1 MPPKEKKGS
10 GVLKE
15 IDPIQYVRKPVSLTP
30 FVSSEV
36 EPLGKKLTGIVTNI
50 ESLFPEWSLDG
61 EVWSEPFENEDKS
74 INYPSH
80 IASSI
85 TQYKSIKSILGLDI
99 SNEAVD
105 PKAKPA
111 AAKKPAKG
119 APVAEDITEE
129 LERDEEGR
137 AMPRMFLDNSNNKS
151 AKQFDEY
158 LLPRLF
164 TREWS
169 TEQIERRKLQLKLKE
184 DYENP
189 KFVIM
194 DVEDELTEEDKIKQT
209 NTLKDIYDN
218 EINLRDVNKEEPNGL
233 EKDPYICAAFKMISR
248 FAPSILSNSDKSA
261 TSMQYLWKSVYPQ
274 LPTGRPCYNSS
285 GKYCV
290 RLFLAGKWRKITVN
304 DSIPLDIDGKPVIA
318 SSTDSLE
325 MWPLILSKAIYT
337 VYNACGYNDI
347 LSNLSEEGIIAHS
360 PCRVASFSVFALHL
374 LSSWQP
380 GSPWSLS
387 ETVNFDIKR
396 ANKLIDD
403 MLFSGV
409 MLIDADNIPSEIP
422 KEDDDKP
429 GDGIDLDGN
438 LIYRTKANF
447 KAEYRSR
454 MAERDAVLQL
464 INLRE
469 KKIEKI
475 IQALRKPY
483 SEASALCFLDDEG
496 SMRIVPV
503 LALSPEDK
511 DNIGLTKVLITWEIV
526 KTTTQVTE
534 DYKIHAAATAVDNNL
549 LSESEKQII
558 KMSPYL
564 AGLDRDLE
572 ALGYA
577 STVVNSEWIT
587 INELVERNAVVF
599 NFNTLLHIPNTAALG
614 WHWQPCNEIGGAK
627 DPKGGKEKG
636 KDKSKDKDK
645 NTSADVLLCQDRGA
659 IPTVL
664 LKINTPS
671 FFTKEEVPESTP
683 EEKEIKEAIE
693 AQSEALG
700 SAGDDL
706 TKYTPNSSHLSLALL
721 ICADLT
727 SNEVTGDVVA
737 KRELCDDV
745 VVVLQELRN
754 DGKEP
759 IVLRFELGK
768 DSFFPMTRATFHI
781 DANRLNPTTPSVFW
795 VRLFTKASVYLTIN
809 SGVEISVG
817 SAEMIWGDLG
827 KKLYVKEGT
836 TLGARPFSEQ
846 LLFRVP
852 LNLEMID
859 NNENDSDSMIVF
871 LQISDR
877 DIASTVSLLIQ
888 SDYNA
893 DTGEDSYVL
902 PRLNGNVFTIFSSIK
917 KVKTLIA
924 RCFPGNNGNCSIPE
938 FNWKLICLSNKAI
951 KEPKAY
957 TEQILS
963 QRFSGYFYPN
973 NKLIV
978 FQDTISVDKESF
990 PLALRISLEN
1000 LENNSEEYDVS
1011 EDTVFIVK
1019 TYRKSD
1025 RKLIGQFVARGMIQ
1039 LYDIQIDNYLE
1050 DNEEAPNS
1058 GGAPQL
1064 DAKGKPIVKKVDPKG
1079 GKTAADGTQILFEV
1093 SVDESQMN
1101 VPDEWRSRFPFTF
1114 DNSIASAC
1122 ASAQANEGVA
1132 LPPPVGTA
1140 PYPVGITSLKPYFRW
1155 QIDILAGT
1163 VIEMSHDIFNLQ
1175 RQVEFKN
1182 KWETTTD
1189 GRAKRAIAAGSYY
1202 KERISEQIKKTNN
1215 KCTEINQNM
1224 VNFLATALMK
1234 DASVLLPREELIR
1247 VSKTVSFFNF
1257 FNY

>member
-1 MPPKEKKGS
+1 MPPKEKKGA
-10 GVLKE
+10 GALKE
-15 IDPIQYVRKPVSLTP
+15 IDPSQYVRKPVSLTP

-36 EPLGKKLTGIVTNI
+36 EPLGKKLTGVVTNI
-50 ESLFPEWSLDG
+50 ESLFPEWGLDG
-61 EVWSEPFENEDKS
+61 EVWSEPFENEDTS
-74 INYPSH
+74 VNYPSH
-80 IASSI
+80 VASSI
-85 TQYKSIKSILGLDI
+85 TQYKGIKSILGLDI
-99 SNEAVD
+99 SNEPVD

-111 AAKKPAKG
+111 ASKKPAKG
-119 APVAEDITEE
+119 SPVAEDITEE
-129 LERDEEGR
+129 LEKDEEGR
-137 AMPRMFLDNSNNKS
+137 SMPRMFLDNSNNTS
-151 AKQFDEY
+151 TTQFDEY
-158 LLPRLF
+158 LIPRLF
-164 TREWS
+164 AREWS
-169 TEQIERRKLQLKLKE
+169 TEQNERRNIQVKLKD

-189 KFVIM
+189 KFVNM
-194 DVEDELTEEDKIKQT
+194 DDEVELTEEDKTKQT
-209 NTLKDIYDN
+209 DKLKEIYDN
-218 EINLRDVNKEEPNGL
+218 LISERDVDKEAPNGL
-233 EKDPYICAAFKMISR
+233 EKDPYICSSFRMVSR
-248 FAPSILSNSDKSA
+248 FAPAILSNSDKSD

-274 LPTGRPCYNSS
+274 LPTGRPCYNAS

-304 DSIPLDIDGKPVIA
+304 DSIPLDADGLPVISC
-318 SSTDSLE
+318 SSDSLE

-347 LSNLSEEGIIAHS
+347 LSNLSEEGLLSHS
-360 PCRVASFSVFALHL
+360 PTRVASFSVFALHL
-374 LSSWQP
+374 LTSWQP

-387 ETVNFDIKR
+387 ETVNFDLVR
-396 ANKLIDD
+396 ANKLMDD
-403 MLFSGV
+403 ILFSGA
-409 MLIDADNIPSEIP
+409 MSIDAENIPSETP

-447 KAEYRSR
+447 KAEYRTR

-469 KKIEKI
+469 EKIEKI
-475 IQALRKPY
+475 VQALRKPY
-483 SEASALCFLDDEG
+483 SEASVLCFLDNEG
-496 SMRIVPV
+496 IMRVVPI

-526 KTTTQVTE
+526 KTSAQVSE
-534 DYKIHAAATAVDNNL
+534 DYKIHAAATAVDRNL
-549 LSESEKQII
+549 LSDSDKQIV

-577 STVVNSEWIT
+577 STVANSEWLT

-599 NFNTLLHIPNTAALG
+599 NFNTKLRTPNSAALG
-614 WHWQPCNEIGGAK
+614 WHWQPCNEIVGGK
-627 DPKGGKEKG
+627 DSKGGKG
-636 KDKSKDKDK
+636 KDKSDLQV
-645 NTSADVLLCQDRGA
+645 DVLCEDRGA
-659 IPTVL
+659 LPAVL
-664 LKINTPS
+664 LKINSSS

-700 SAGDDL
+700 SSEQDL
-706 TKYTPNSSHLSLALL
+706 TKYTPNSSHLSVALL

-727 SNEVTGDVVA
+727 ADEATGDVLT
-737 KRELCDDV
+737 KRELSDGV
-745 VVVLQELRN
+745 VVVLQELRD

-768 DSFFPMTRATFHI
+768 DSFLPMSRTTFHI

-809 SGVEISVG
+809 SGAEVSVG
-817 SAEMIWGDLG
+817 PAETIWGDLG
-827 KKLYVKEGT
+827 KKLFVKEGT
-836 TLGARPFSEQ
+836 TLGVRPFSEQ

-852 LNLEMID
+852 LNLEIID
-859 NNENDSDSMIVF
+859 DNENDSDSIIVF
-871 LQISDR
+871 LQISER
-877 DIASTVSLLIQ
+877 EIASTVSLLIQ
-888 SDYNA
+888 ADYNA
-893 DTGEDSYVL
+893 ENGEESFVL
-902 PRLNGNVFTIFSSIK
+902 PRLNGNVITMCSSLK

-924 RCFPGNNGNCSIPE
+924 RCFPGNNGNSAIPE

-951 KEPKAY
+951 KEPKLY
-957 TEQILS
+957 NEQILS
-963 QRFSGYFYPN
+963 QRFSGFFYPN

-978 FQDTISVDKESF
+978 FQDVISVDKDSF
-990 PLALRISLEN
+990 PLALRLTLEN
-1000 LENNSEEYDVS
+1000 LECDENNSEDKPKYDVS

-1025 RKLIGQFVARGMIQ
+1025 RKLIGQFVAQGMIQ

-1050 DNEEAPNS
+1050 DSEEAP
-1058 GGAPQL
+1058 GGVPQL
-1064 DAKGKPIVKKVDPKG
+1064 DAKGKPIVKSDPKG

-1101 VPDEWRSRFPFTF
+1101 VPNEWRARFPFTF

-1122 ASAQANEGVA
+1122 SSAQLNEGIA
-1132 LPPPVGTA
+1132 QPAPVGTA

-1155 QIDILAGT
+1155 QIDILAGS

-1175 RQVEFKN
+1175 RQVELKN

-1202 KERISEQIKKTNN
+1202 KEKIAEQIKKSNN
-1215 KCTEINQNM
+1215 ESTEVNQDM
-1224 VNFLATALMK
+1224 VKFLASALIK
-1234 DASVLLPREELIR
+1234 DASILQPREELIR
-1247 VSKTVSFFNF
+1247 VSKTVS
-1257 FNY
+1257 Y